1 MPQALQIEPMRKK
14 HILKGYPSCSGRSYE
29 QKMVKLKEGLVPGA
43 SVSKESACNAVD
55 LGSIPGLERSRG
67 EGNGNLLRYS
77 CLENPMDRG
86 A

>member
-29 QKMVKLKEGLVPGA
+29 QKMVRLKESLVSGA

-55 LGSIPGLERSRG
+55 LSSIPGLERSPG
-67 EGNGNLLRYS
+67 EEHWQPTLVFLPGES
-77 CLENPMDRG
+77 PWTE
-86 A
+86 

>member
-29 QKMVKLKEGLVPGA
+29 QKMVRLKESLVSGA

-55 LGSIPGLERSRG
+55 LSSIPGLERSPG
-67 EGNGNLLRYS
+67 EGNGYPLQ
-77 CLENPMDRG
+77 
-86 A
+86 